1 MFGKVSV
8 HTDRCGTG
16 SVGVAALP
24 CPQGHTYSS
33 VGIVVVTAFA
43 FHHSTAVVF
52 IKTIVTLIL
61 SLLATRLA
69 VMSMYHYTL
78 PLLFASLSC
87 NYRYIKPLCFVA
99 RILVVSTLSEC
110 LLFLQIMRPECL

>member
-24 CPQGHTYSS
+24 CPQGCTYFS
-33 VGIVVVTAFA
+33 VGTVVVTAFA
-43 FHHSTAVVF
+43 FHHGTAVVF

-61 SLLATRLA
+61 SLLATCLT
-69 VMSMYHYTL
+69 VTSMYHYTL
-78 PLLFASLSC
+78 LLLFASLFC
-87 NYRYIKPLCFVA
+87 DYRYIKPSCFIA
-99 RILVVSTLSEC
+99 RISVVSTLSEC
-110 LLFLQIMRPECL
+110 LIFLQIMRPECL